1 MCRLRARTDYKP
13 VGSEGAYDLIKLL
26 GKLPNLGELR
36 YGHVMKSLSYMKAD
50 CGGGGGGGGGVG
62 KPLIPLYELFNTLKY
77 WQV

>member
-36 YGHVMKSLSYMKAD
+36 YDHVMKSVCLSYMKAD
-50 CGGGGGGGGGVG
+50 WGGGGGGQGCNS
-62 KPLIPLYELFNTLKY
+62 PL
-77 WQV
+77 